1 MVRHFRIFS
10 GIFIVGVMLISG
22 CTTIESPSVESPS
35 EVSFASKM
43 WGNFVSYFN
52 GFYNAQK
59 EYQKAMK
66 LAYQES
72 LKSGNEIS
80 SVFPVIK
87 KGSVGNKE
95 LTTAVNKSTAILQNH
110 PESDLA
116 DDVLIL
122 IGKSYFYLG
131 DLPPAE
137 RKFNE
142 VISNYPNSPS
152 IFEASLFLARTYIE
166 QNKIEN
172 ALLILNELINRDDV
186 PDAVKGEANLIIG
199 ERYFSAGS
207 YELSKKYLE
216 TGAELYDDQE
226 ASARAYYLL
235 GKANALTENYILAL
249 NNLDEA
255 RSKSD
260 LAATWYWS
268 GVLKIRVY
276 LMMKN
281 YDLAQTTLDNLADDD
296 DLLGY
301 RKNLTIEQARIYLSN
316 ENYTIA
322 ENLLKQ
328 FIIENLNSPLALQAY
343 FELGMLRKSLLNPD
357 FEIARYFF
365 EQAGKGGGGDS
376 LTLTA
381 RREEASL
388 KSYIL
393 SFLEL
398 NDLKSKVSMGI
409 QLPDTSTVQSASE
422 VTSES
427 LSEDIP
433 NKKMGES
440 EKPIKSTAQKKNNT
454 LPNLKS
460 GPVSQQRMSETGNQ
474 NDEDIIAIAQTK
486 TIANSEIT
494 LSDEEVLSKSLRST
508 YQSKYQPAKD
518 SLSFVR
524 LNESLVTSFEKIIE
538 YFYFQTAQYDS
549 AIVYVREFEKLFP
562 ESPKLPR
569 LLYAEY
575 NALKLLGRTEQAE
588 TVLNQISKKYS
599 GTKFGAEANLILGI
613 TDSVSQNQKSITE
626 KYNQAVVLLDK
637 NEIAQ
642 SKKILTELSAVDTT
656 NVIYPKILFALGY
669 ISEKYDKNWMI
680 ASSYYTR
687 VQKSYPTSPIS
698 IELKKQFELEK
709 IAVATTAEPNQSRDS
724 VSENQK
730 ESLPDP
736 AVKKGKKELTK
747 FVITPNLPQRF
758 KRQPKLA
765 DLSW

>member
-1 MVRHFRIFS
+1 MVRQFRIIS
-10 GIFIVGVMLISG
+10 SLLVSSAIIISG
-22 CTTIESPSVESPS
+22 CTTVDAPTT

-52 GFYNAQK
+52 GYYNAQK

-166 QNKIEN
+166 QNKIDN
-172 ALLILNELINRDDV
+172 ALLILNELISRDDV
-186 PDAVKGEANLIIG
+186 PDVVKGEANLIIG
-199 ERYFSAGS
+199 ERYYSAGS
-207 YELSKKYLE
+207 YDLAKKYLE
-216 TGAELYDDQE
+216 TGAELFDDQE
-226 ASARAYYLL
+226 AVARAYYLL
-235 GKANALTENYILAL
+235 GKANAFTENYILAL
-249 NNLDEA
+249 SNLDEA
-255 RSKSD
+255 RGKSD
-260 LAATWYWS
+260 LTATWYWS

-281 YDLAQTTLDNLADDD
+281 YDLAQSTLDNLMDDD

-301 RKNLTIEQARIYLSN
+301 KKNLTIEQARIYLSN
-316 ENYTIA
+316 ENYIVA

-328 FIIENLNSPLALQAY
+328 FIIDNINSPLSTQAY
-343 FELGMLRKSLLNPD
+343 YELGMLRKSRLNPN

-376 LTLTA
+376 LTLMA
-381 RREEASL
+381 RREETTL
-388 KSYIL
+388 KNYIL

-398 NDLKSKVSMGI
+398 NDLKNKVAMGI
-409 QLPDTSTVQSASE
+409 QLPDTATIPSVVNTPSE
-422 VTSES
+422 IIGDE
-427 LSEDIP
+427 LP
-433 NKKMGES
+433 YS
-440 EKPIKSTAQKKNNT
+440 EKIDTEKPLKVNTQKKNNT
-454 LPNLKS
+454 TPNLKS
-460 GPVSQQRMSETGNQ
+460 GAVPQQKTSQPVRM
-474 NDEDIIAIAQTK
+474 NDEESVESVQSKTAIT
-486 TIANSEIT
+486 TDIT
-494 LSDEEVLSKSLRST
+494 LTDEEVLTKSLRSS

-524 LNESLVTSFEKIIE
+524 LNESLIGSFEKIIE
-538 YFYFQTAQYDS
+538 YFYFQTTQYDS
-549 AIVYVREFEKLFP
+549 AIVYINEFEKLFP
-562 ESPKLPR
+562 DSPKLPR
-569 LLYAEY
+569 LVYAKY
-575 NALKLLGRTEQAE
+575 NALNLLGRRDQAE
-588 TVLNQISKKYS
+588 IVLNQISANYS
-599 GTKFGAEANLILGI
+599 KTKFGSEANKILGK
-613 TDSVSQNQKSITE
+613 TDSTSLVQNQINE
-626 KYNQAVVLLDK
+626 KYNQAVALLDK
-637 NEIAQ
+637 NEVAL
-642 SKKILTELSAVDTT
+642 SKKILTELSSVDTT
-656 NVIYPKILFALGY
+656 NVMYPKILFALGY
-669 ISEKYDKNWMI
+669 ISEKYDKNWLI

-698 IELKKQFELEK
+698 AELKKQFEIER
-709 IAVATTAEPNQSRDS
+709 IAVVASAEPNQSKDS
-724 VSENQK
+724 AKENQN
-730 ESLPDP
+730 ENLPDS

-747 FVITPNLPQRF
+747 FVITPNLPPRF